1 MQTPH
6 SPKSPAPTPPRWFLF
21 TALTSLLVAFAYFA
35 LAENLAAQ
43 VPPARRNSYVAPH
56 TGTTTTTTETVTAT
70 ETTTPTETATETPT
84 PTNTLAATDTPTATR
99 TATGT
104 PSPTATPTGTRIF
117 SCCEKDIELGDTN
130 PNIRVKPHKNKLA
143 PNQITITLDFE
154 VDLKWFCRKRDEVKC
169 RVYYEVSTG
178 SQPWFEHVKKE
189 WKKIPWQR
197 VDETIIPAPPLER
210 NCNGR
215 NHKGTWTFSIV
226 WVIQSG
232 RHVQNPDLRVRLRF
246 PEGMEKKGKQYTI
259 VMSVDA
265 DRTDP
270 RPTVKILRV
279 TPFQPK

>member
-1 MQTPH
+1 MKTPLLRTF
-6 SPKSPAPTPPRWFLF
+6 PAPLRPRWFVF
-21 TALTSLLVAFAYFA
+21 SVLTSLLIALVSFA
-35 LAENLAAQ
+35 LAGNLAAQ
-43 VPPARRNSYVAPH
+43 APPAKHNAYSVPH
-56 TGTTTTTTETVTAT
+56 TGTTTTDTVTAT
-70 ETTTPTETATETPT
+70 ATETATETPT
-84 PTNTLAATDTPTATR
+84 PTDTLSATDTATVTPTGTGTPTAT
-99 TATGT
+99 
-104 PSPTATPTGTRIF
+104 ATPTATRIF

-154 VDLKWFCRKRDEVKC
+154 VDLKWFCRKRDEDKC

-178 SQPWFEHVKKE
+178 SQPWLERVNKE
-189 WKKIPWQR
+189 WKKIAWQR
-197 VDETIIPAPPLER
+197 IDEKVIAAAPLER

-246 PEGMEKKGKQYTI
+246 PEGFEKKGKQYTI

-265 DRTDP
+265 NRTDP
-270 RPTVKILRV
+270 RPEVKILRV
-279 TPFQPK
+279 IPIQPK